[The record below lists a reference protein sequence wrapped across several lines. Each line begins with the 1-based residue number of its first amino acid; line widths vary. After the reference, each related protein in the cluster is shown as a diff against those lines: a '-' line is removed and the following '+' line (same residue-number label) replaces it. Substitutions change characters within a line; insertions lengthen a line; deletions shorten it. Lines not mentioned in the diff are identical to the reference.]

1 MLRLMRLP
9 GRATTP
15 WSMLQ
20 HQRSGQ
26 LIISRGFHAS
36 RGCLDTQKPEPPSGP
51 SKDQDPVSFR
61 LSLYQ
66 STFDRIQREKADNE
80 RFAKIRRE
88 NDRDRLGLSVSLVL
102 RRCYS

>member
-1 MLRLMRLP
+1 MRLP
-9 GRATTP
+9 GQATTP
-15 WSMLQ
+15 WSMLRS
-20 HQRSGQ
+20 QRNAQ
-26 LIISRGFHAS
+26 LAITREFHAS
-36 RGCLDTQKPEPPSGP
+36 KAYLDVKKPEPP

-88 NDRDRLGLSVSLVL
+88 NDRDWIGLSVSLIL
-102 RRCYS
+102 RM